1 MDGWDWLG
9 LLAMLVLV
17 AILAVL
23 LMQYLQIGKL
33 GRTLEQWQACTQ
45 ERHRRIGQQAE
56 LQSALRAEKAHV
68 QQLLR
73 KVEILQAMLPAI

>member
-9 LLAMLVLV
+9 LLAMLMLF

-23 LMQYLQIGKL
+23 LMQYLQLGKIGAL
-33 GRTLEQWQACTQ
+33 LEQGQAVMR
-45 ERHRRIGQQAE
+45 ERQHPISQQAE
-56 LQSALRAEKAHV
+56 LHSALRAEKAHV

-73 KVEILQAMLPAI
+73 KVEILQSLLPAA